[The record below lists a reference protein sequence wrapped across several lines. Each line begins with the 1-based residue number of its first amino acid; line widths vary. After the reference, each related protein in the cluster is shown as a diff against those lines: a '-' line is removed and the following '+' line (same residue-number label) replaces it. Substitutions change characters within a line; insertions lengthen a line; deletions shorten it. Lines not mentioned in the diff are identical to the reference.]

1 MFEPKMNITIKL
13 KILTV
18 ALLLTAFAKPL
29 YAQKFEKAEFYTVMD
44 SGDLAAIENQISIV
58 EASSTPNKEGYEGA
72 LLMRKA
78 GKLTVPAQK
87 LKYFKRG
94 RIQFETALQADKD
107 NTEYHFLRLAIE
119 EHAPKIVKY
128 HSDIETDKAIIIKN
142 FKNLSPAV
150 QHAIT
155 DYAKK
160 SKVLKPED
168 F

>member
-1 MFEPKMNITIKL
+1 MFEPTMKITIK
-13 KILTV
+13 ILAI

-29 YAQKFEKAEFYTVMD
+29 HAQKFEKAEFYTVMD
-44 SGDLAAIENQISIV
+44 SGDLAAIENQLTVV
-58 EASSTPNKEGYEGA
+58 ELSSTPYKEGYEGA

-78 GKLTVPAQK
+78 DKLAIPLQK
-87 LKYFKRG
+87 LKYFKQG
-94 RIQFETALQADKD
+94 RIKLETAMLADKE

-128 HSDIETDKAIIIKN
+128 HSDIEADKAIIIKN
-142 FKNLSPAV
+142 FKSLSPAV
-150 QHAIT
+150 QNAIT